1 MSMMEGDILKYMP
14 TSTVGKVTEIRNRDG
29 KIWVK
34 LDFTNLYYDASYLVP
49 ADVSEYREV
58 SFKERERSSEDYKK
72 TGNSPQDSDEMEK
85 DVDIGGYMPSGGG

>member
-34 LDFTNLYYDASYLVP
+34 LDFTNLYYDASHLVP
-49 ADVSEYREV
+49 VDASEYKEV

-85 DVDIGGYMPSGGG
+85 EVDIGSYMPSGGG